1 MSVDMKLLKEL
12 RAMTHAP
19 LKDCKDALLESGNDL
34 DGAQDWLRQ
43 KGALKAAKNA
53 DRATH
58 EGIVVVKKIG
68 DLNVWLKLACETD
81 FVAKND
87 TFRNLAQEIV
97 EIVASY
103 GEVDNYEGLE
113 QEKKDALNKVL
124 QDNFVTIGENMQ
136 IADVF
141 AKPGNAYMY
150 THPGDKVAAVVY
162 YDGNEENAKQVAL
175 QIAAMNPTYLSADD
189 VPQTEKDELIAW
201 FKEELEGSGKPADI
215 IDNIIAGKLNKKLSE
230 FVLLEQVSIFDDSKK
245 VKATLGDTT
254 VSWYIRLA
262 I

>member
-19 LKDCKDALLESGNDL
+19 LNDCKRALEESGWDL
-34 DGAQDWLRQ
+34 DGAQDRLRER
-43 KGALKAAKNA
+43 GALKAAKNA
-53 DRATH
+53 DRATT
-58 EGIVVVKKIG
+58 EWIVVIKQIW
-68 DLNVWLKLACETD
+68 DLIVGLKLACETD

-87 TFRNLAQEIV
+87 TFRDLANQIV
-97 EIVASY
+97 EIVAGY
-103 GEVDNYEGLE
+103 GAVSDYESLD

-141 AKPGNAYMY
+141 TSSESGYIY

-162 YDGNEENAKQVAL
+162 YDGDEEAAKQVAL
-175 QIAAMNPTYLSADD
+175 QVAAMNPSALSVDD
-189 VPQTEKDELIAW
+189 VSDDEKNTMKAEFTEEMKD
-201 FKEELEGSGKPADI
+201 SGKPEEI
-215 IDNIIAGKLNKKLSE
+215 IENIITGKMNKKYSE
-230 FVLLEQVSIFDDSKK
+230 FVLLEQTSIFDDSKK
-245 VKATLGDTT
+245 VKDTLWDTT
-254 VSWYIRLA
+254 VSGYVRYA